1 MQTYNECFAVVMSP
15 DERDEL
21 AANVVLVWS
30 HLEDY
35 FKNVGDVDAGT
46 EDAKL
51 MDAMGALEQFHRRL
65 KNGKFA

>member
-15 DERDEL
+15 DERNDL
-21 AANVVLVWS
+21 ADNIAVIWG
-30 HLEDY
+30 HLEGY
-35 FKNVGDVDAGT
+35 FKQAGDVESGT

-65 KNGKFA
+65 KNSKFA